1 MSQNSSELSPR
12 GDSAGDAPCDL
23 TDSSEPGSGRWYEA
37 GLPFNCTACGNCCK
51 SNGEYS
57 HVYLR
62 EEEVGAIAEHLN
74 LDPVLFLREQLV
86 VEDGW
91 ISLQPDLPECQFL
104 TQDGRCGIYAV
115 RPIQCRTWPFWEI
128 NLKEETWRGDVNSIC
143 PGSRE
148 SEDSTPSKLHS
159 PERIEAIAKATED
172 WYEDRIKKWPGDSH
186 EL

>member
-1 MSQNSSELSPR
+1 MSQNSSEASPE
-12 GDSAGDAPCDL
+12 GVPK
-23 TDSSEPGSGRWYEA
+23 GSPESDPDRWYEA
-37 GLPFNCTACGNCCK
+37 GLPFDCTACGNCCK
-51 SNGEYS
+51 SNGDYA

-62 EEEVGAIAEHLN
+62 EEEVGAIADYLN

-91 ISLQPDLPECQFL
+91 ISLQADLPQCQFL
-104 TQDGRCGIYAV
+104 TAEGRCGIYPV

-128 NLKEETWRGDVNSIC
+128 NLKEETWRGDVNKIC
-143 PGSRE
+143 PGSR
-148 SEDSTPSKLHS
+148 DSDTEARGELHP

-172 WYEDRIKKWPGDSH
+172 WYEDRLKKWPGATH